1 MPYEPPATDQIN
13 HDREVTR
20 PPTRYSLAWTLR
32 APLAKKVLD
41 DPRPKRKR
49 PCLRRQDRSPA
60 GGKPNAGG
68 RGSCEACHRGGYR
81 DAGLQNL
88 LLNLYSLV
96 KERLIS
102 QAPPN
107 AGESA
112 VRRTCRRTRS
122 SSTRC
127 FDHRAAGDLNC
138 FREPGLAGRDDRNS
152 ADQTWATSF
161 QLSSY
166 GDDTRRFVTCS
177 PRRVRRFR
185 RRHQR

>member
-1 MPYEPPATDQIN
+1 MPGVADLARPAR
-13 HDREVTR
+13 H
-20 PPTRYSLAWTLR
+20 
-32 APLAKKVLD
+32 
-41 DPRPKRKR
+41 
-49 PCLRRQDRSPA
+49 
-60 GGKPNAGG
+60 
-68 RGSCEACHRGGYR
+68 GGYR
-81 DAGLQNL
+81 ATGLQNL

-161 QLSSY
+161 QLSIACVVSDVVISDEVGEY
-166 GDDTRRFVTCS
+166 IPVGATVKGW
-177 PRRVRRFR
+177 
-185 RRHQR
+185 